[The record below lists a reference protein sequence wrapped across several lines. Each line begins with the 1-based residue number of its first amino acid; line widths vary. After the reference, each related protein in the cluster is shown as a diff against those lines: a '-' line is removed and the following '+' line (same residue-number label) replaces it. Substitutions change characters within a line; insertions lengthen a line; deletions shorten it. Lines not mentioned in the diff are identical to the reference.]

1 MRQLAL
7 TSGHTHK
14 NTHIHEHTQFLKN
27 KKNIKTSNQFTEEN
41 EKLLEMRAT
50 ERLPKR
56 PSEGLGAL

>member
-7 TSGHTHK
+7 TSGHTHM

-41 EKLLEMRAT
+41 EKLLEIRAT
-50 ERLPKR
+50 ERLPKG
-56 PSEGLGAL
+56 PSEGLGAS